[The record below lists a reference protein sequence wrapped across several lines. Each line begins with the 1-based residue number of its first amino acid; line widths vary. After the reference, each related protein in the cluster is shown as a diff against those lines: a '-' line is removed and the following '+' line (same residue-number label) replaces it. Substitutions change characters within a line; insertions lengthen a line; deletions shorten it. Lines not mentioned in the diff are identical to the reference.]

1 MSEQW
6 QEAKAWEVSGEEIKN
21 CNTYLREKKRVKMI
35 CDSISGISLIPEDI
49 VMLFLFKGLHSS
61 SQ

>member
-21 CNTYLREKKRVKMI
+21 CNTYLREKKESK
-35 CDSISGISLIPEDI
+35 
-49 VMLFLFKGLHSS
+49 
-61 SQ
+61 